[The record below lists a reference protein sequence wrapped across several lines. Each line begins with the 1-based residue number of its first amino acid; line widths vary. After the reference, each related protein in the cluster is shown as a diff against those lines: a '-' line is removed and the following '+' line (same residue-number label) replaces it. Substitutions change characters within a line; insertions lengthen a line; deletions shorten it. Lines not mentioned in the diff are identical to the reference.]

1 MYSGERDM
9 VNPEKYL
16 QTVMT
21 LVRVKGCVTRRFL
34 VDFFAKKYSMD
45 RAMAGEAVKST
56 VRKLRRRGIITL
68 RGPGVYCWNV
78 PAAAP
83 AAVQAPAELPEPQ
96 TITLD
101 LESPG

>member
-1 MYSGERDM
+1 MA
-9 VNPEKYL
+9 NPEKHL
-16 QTVMT
+16 QTLIT

-34 VDFFAKKYSMD
+34 VDFFSKKYSLD
-45 RAMAGEAVKST
+45 KTRAGETVKSA
-56 VRKLRRRGIITL
+56 VRKLRRRGIIAL
-68 RGPGVYCWNV
+68 KGPGVYCWNV

-83 AAVQAPAELPEPQ
+83 AAQPAPAEPELPEPQ

>member
-1 MYSGERDM
+1 M

-34 VDFFAKKYSMD
+34 VDFFVKKYSMD
-45 RAMAGEAVKST
+45 RAGAGEAVKST

-78 PAAAP
+78 PTVAPVAAP
-83 AAVQAPAELPEPQ
+83 APAEPEAPEPPQ
-96 TITLD
+96 TITLETLD
-101 LESPG
+101 